1 MNGASANVSIEQ
13 TSSGTVSIDAAGAT
27 FVADIDQDNAS
38 TLELHH
44 DGDSADY
51 VILQTGG
58 SGDIID
64 LEVNGASANVDII
77 QRD

>member
-1 MNGASANVSIEQ
+1 MDV
-13 TSSGTVSIDAAGAT
+13 DGAT

-38 TLELHH
+38 TISLTH
-44 DGDSADY
+44 DGASADY

-58 SGDIID
+58 SGDVITMT
-64 LEVNGASANVDII
+64 VNGASANVDII

>member
-1 MNGASANVSIEQ
+1 MDVN
-13 TSSGTVSIDAAGAT
+13 GAT

-38 TLELHH
+38 TINLHH
-44 DGDSADY
+44 DGASADY

-58 SGDIID
+58 AGDI
-64 LEVNGASANVDII
+64 LTLTVNGASANVDII